1 MKKLVVTLAL
11 SALAGFAGEWK
22 GHISD
27 SKCGAAH
34 ADHSE
39 ASIKCVQG
47 CVKGGQAP
55 VFVTEEGKVVKIAN
69 PDSVMKHLGHQVK
82 ITGDLNGDTLTI
94 AKVEH
99 IAP

>member
-1 MKKLVVTLAL
+1 MAL
-11 SALAGFAGEWK
+11 SAFAGFAGEWT

-27 SKCGAAH
+27 AKCGAAH

-55 VFVTEEGKVVKIAN
+55 VFVTEQGKVVQIAN

-82 ITGDLNGDTLTI
+82 ITGELEGDKVTI
-94 AKVEH
+94 SKVEH